1 MIINEAQRVP
11 ELFNAIQVVS
21 DERGTVGQYIL
32 LGSQNYLLLRRITQ
46 SLAGRIG
53 LVRLMPL
60 SYREVALV
68 SSEVT
73 PDGFMLRGGYP
84 RLYDVDI
91 PSYVYFENYIST
103 YVERDVSE
111 YADARSKR
119 PFRRLL
125 MLCAQS
131 CGSLLNVS
139 RLASDYRLMAFDT
152 RGKLHHLQAT
162 AVSCQPQEVSYK
174 NAQGLLL

>member
-1 MIINEAQRVP
+1 
-11 ELFNAIQVVS
+11 
-21 DERGTVGQYIL
+21 
-32 LGSQNYLLLRRITQ
+32 
-46 SLAGRIG
+46 
-53 LVRLMPL
+53 MPL
-60 SYREVALV
+60 SYREAALAPN
-68 SSEVT
+68 EVT

-84 RLYDVDI
+84 RLYDVDT

-111 YADARSKR
+111 YVDARSKG

-139 RLASDYRLMAFDT
+139 RLASDLGVARDYRLMAFDT

-162 AVSCQPQEVSYK
+162 AVSCQPQEASYK